1 MSDPAVTRQLERLV
15 SEGRNARS
23 QAIDTLPTLDMLRLI
38 NDEDKG
44 VADAVEAVLPEI
56 AEAVDLIAAAL
67 RQGGRL
73 IYCGAGT
80 SGRLGHLDASE
91 CPPTFGVPPDMVVAL
106 MAGGPAAL
114 TQAMEG
120 AEDQP
125 ELGAADL
132 AGVGLTRGD
141 VVVGIAASGRTPY
154 VLGALEHARRVGAAT
169 VALTCNPGS
178 PAAVLADIS
187 IAPLVGP
194 EVLTGSTRLKAGT
207 AQKLALNML
216 STGAMIR
223 LGRTYGN
230 LMVDLQASNEKLAA
244 RAERIVA
251 EATGC
256 AGDRAADLL
265 AMAEGNV
272 KVAILMELAGHDP
285 GEARTRLERAGGV
298 LRTALENQP

>member
-23 QAIDTLPTLDMLRLI
+23 AAIDTLPTLDMLRLI

-44 VADAVEAVLPEI
+44 VASAIEAVLPEI

-125 ELGAADL
+125 ESGAADL

-154 VLGALEHARRVGAAT
+154 VLGALEHARSVGAAT
-169 VALTCNPGS
+169 IALTCNPGS

-244 RAERIVA
+244 RAERIVG

-272 KVAILMELAGHDP
+272 KVAILMELAGLDA
-285 GEARTRLERAGGV
+285 GEARTRLERARGV